1 MLEQLELFQLL
12 NQEQQTE
19 VNSFVERQNQHVM
32 DRIESMEKT
41 VDMLK
46 EAGFKQGEN
55 FSCSY
60 TVDKETSE
68 RSFGWGDNKFTAEV
82 TFNTISGSVYLKHK
96 KFYSGKLK
104 ADTSTVSREGNKL
117 MCSYITPQWRAY
129 LPSSLLVKLNEYN
142 EDQQWKFDNYNKRK
156 DIISYTLNKYTT
168 LYPNATVQ
176 TGTGYSGRQAFAT
189 ILVSFPSGSWVEFRL
204 GYRQDEEYMFK
215 KFDAT
220 VDALKGMDLLNH
232 FDKQS

>member
-1 MLEQLELFQLL
+1 MLEQLELFQVL

-19 VNSFVERQNQHVM
+19 VNSFVERQNQHVV

-82 TFNTISGSVYLKHK
+82 TFNTISGCVYLNIKD
-96 KFYSGKLK
+96 FIM
-104 ADTSTVSREGNKL
+104 VS
-117 MCSYITPQWRAY
+117 
-129 LPSSLLVKLNEYN
+129 
-142 EDQQWKFDNYNKRK
+142 
-156 DIISYTLNKYTT
+156 
-168 LYPNATVQ
+168 
-176 TGTGYSGRQAFAT
+176 
-189 ILVSFPSGSWVEFRL
+189 
-204 GYRQDEEYMFK
+204 
-215 KFDAT
+215 
-220 VDALKGMDLLNH
+220 
-232 FDKQS
+232 